1 MNKSEIRKR
10 ILKIRKQKSSQN
22 LEINFKC
29 LLKILKR
36 SKISS
41 KVIGGYYPYNYE
53 FDAIKILEL
62 FEKLKYQ
69 ISLPKIKKNSQM
81 DFFYWSTKDPLS
93 INKFGIPEPT
103 SDKIVIPS
111 ILLVP
116 LVAFDKHFNRIGYGG
131 GFYDR
136 YIKKIKKNK
145 KIITV
150 GLAYSFQKVRE
161 VPTNKYDIKLDFI
174 VTNKKSK

>member
-1 MNKSEIRKR
+1 VNKSEIRKR

-22 LEINFKC
+22 LEINFKY
-29 LLKILKR
+29 LLKILKS

-53 FDAIKILEL
+53 FDTIKILEL

-81 DFFYWSTKDPLS
+81 DFFCWSVKDPLS
-93 INKFGIPEPT
+93 INKYGIPEPT
-103 SDKIVIPS
+103 SKKVVIPS

-116 LVAFDKHFNRIGYGG
+116 LVAFDKDFNRIGYGG

-136 YIKKIKKNK
+136 YIKKIKRNK
-145 KIITV
+145 KIITI
-150 GLAYSFQKVRE
+150 GLAYSFQKVKKIQ
-161 VPTNKYDIKLDFI
+161 TNQYDIKLDFI
-174 VTNKKSK
+174 LTEKKN